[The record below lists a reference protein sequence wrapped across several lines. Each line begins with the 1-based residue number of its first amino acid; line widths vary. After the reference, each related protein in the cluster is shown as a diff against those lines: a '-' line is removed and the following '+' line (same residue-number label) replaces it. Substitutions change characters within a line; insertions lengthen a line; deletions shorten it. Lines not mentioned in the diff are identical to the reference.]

1 MTPERMAMMRR
12 NGWLPRE
19 PARTDPR
26 PSLDVMT
33 PWLPPWKPEEGPVVS
48 CSLDGLT
55 GELAALGEAR
65 DDVIAIAHQANQA
78 GYPISL
84 KQLPSERRYYI
95 AKGLITLFRACA
107 DAPLP
112 ATTATQV
119 DDLAR
124 CFVAHIADDEGAQQP
139 GIPLGAVVGS
149 LDATAAKAFC
159 ELAEAFEAG
168 LLALTFT
175 TGGRM
180 YLPEDP
186 DQPTPAQETED
197 MDLNELAPPAG
208 TPIDFELGDTYEGTL
223 EDVGEWRPITTE
235 YGVKDKCPWVLD
247 IDGNHRTIW
256 VAKGSRLAR
265 VLGDALRDAGARSTD
280 EAIGGRLK
288 VRRIEDK
295 DVGKGKQMHDFVAKF
310 TPNAKA
316 AAKAADLEDF

>member
-1 MTPERMAMMRR
+1 MTPERMHYMRR

-19 PARTDPR
+19 PVRTDPR
-26 PSLDVMT
+26 PALDVMT
-33 PWLPPWKPEEGPVVS
+33 PWLPPWKPEEGELVS
-48 CSLDGLT
+48 CSLEPLT
-55 GELAALGEAR
+55 AELAALGEHR

-124 CFVAHIADDEGAQQP
+124 CFVAHIAADPAAQQP

-159 ELAEAFEAG
+159 DLAEAFEQG
-168 LLALTFT
+168 RLALMFT
-175 TGGRM
+175 MGGRM

-186 DQPTPAQETED
+186 DPAPVAVPD
-197 MDLNELAPPAG
+197 DDPFAP
-208 TPIDFELGDTYEGTL
+208 
-223 EDVGEWRPITTE
+223 
-235 YGVKDKCPWVLD
+235 
-247 IDGNHRTIW
+247 
-256 VAKGSRLAR
+256 
-265 VLGDALRDAGARSTD
+265 
-280 EAIGGRLK
+280 
-288 VRRIEDK
+288 
-295 DVGKGKQMHDFVAKF
+295 
-310 TPNAKA
+310 
-316 AAKAADLEDF
+316 

>member
-26 PSLDVMT
+26 PALDVMT
-33 PWLPPWKPEEGPVVS
+33 PWLPPWKPEEGETLA
-48 CSLDGLT
+48 SLDSLHV
-55 GELAALGEAR
+55 EYSALGEAR
-65 DDVIAIAHQANQA
+65 DDITAIAHQANQA

-159 ELAEAFEAG
+159 DLAEAFEAG
-168 LLALTFT
+168 RLALTFT
-175 TGGRM
+175 MGGRM
-180 YLPEDP
+180 YLPDDP

-197 MDLNELAPPAG
+197 MDLNELAPPTG
-208 TPIDFELGDTYEGTL
+208 TAIDFEVGDTHEGTL
-223 EDVGEWRPITTE
+223 EDVGDWRDIE
-235 YGVKDKCPWVLD
+235 GKFGIKSKSPWVIS
-247 IDGNHRTIW
+247 IDGENRTIW
-256 VAKGSRLAR
+256 VTKQSRLAR
-265 VLGDALRDAGARSTD
+265 VLGNAIRDAGLRSTD
-280 EAIGGRLK
+280 EAIGGTLK
-288 VRRIEDK
+288 VRRIEDV
-295 DVGKGKQMHDFVAKF
+295 DTGKGQPMHDFMAKF
-310 TPNAKA
+310 TPGATRKP
-316 AAKAADLEDF
+316 ADLESF

>member
-19 PARTDPR
+19 PVRTDPR
-26 PSLDVMT
+26 PAIDVMT
-33 PWLPPWKPEEGPVVS
+33 PWLPPWRPDEGTTFVFAVALS
-48 CSLDGLT
+48 KLKT
-55 GELAALGEAR
+55 ELEALGEHR

-107 DAPLP
+107 EAPLP

-124 CFVAHIADDEGAQQP
+124 CFVAHIADDPAAQQP

-159 ELAEAFEAG
+159 ELAETFEQG
-168 LLALTFT
+168 RLALMFT
-175 TGGRM
+175 MGGRM

-186 DQPTPAQETED
+186 DPAPVVVAD
-197 MDLNELAPPAG
+197 DDPFAP
-208 TPIDFELGDTYEGTL
+208 
-223 EDVGEWRPITTE
+223 
-235 YGVKDKCPWVLD
+235 
-247 IDGNHRTIW
+247 
-256 VAKGSRLAR
+256 
-265 VLGDALRDAGARSTD
+265 
-280 EAIGGRLK
+280 
-288 VRRIEDK
+288 
-295 DVGKGKQMHDFVAKF
+295 
-310 TPNAKA
+310 
-316 AAKAADLEDF
+316 

>member
-26 PSLDVMT
+26 PTLDVMT
-33 PWLPPWKPEEGPVVS
+33 PWLPPWKPEEG
-48 CSLDGLT
+48 GLMLPLRIH
-55 GELAALGEAR
+55 GLSVQLAELGEAR

-119 DDLAR
+119 DELTR
-124 CFVAHIADDEGAQQP
+124 CFVAHIADDPGAQQP

-159 ELAEAFEAG
+159 DLAEAFEG
-168 LLALTFT
+168 GRLAITFT

-180 YLPEDP
+180 YLPDDP
-186 DQPTPAQETED
+186 
-197 MDLNELAPPAG
+197 G
-208 TPIDFELGDTYEGTL
+208 GDS
-223 EDVGEWRPITTE
+223 
-235 YGVKDKCPWVLD
+235 
-247 IDGNHRTIW
+247 
-256 VAKGSRLAR
+256 A
-265 VLGDALRDAGARSTD
+265 
-280 EAIGGRLK
+280 
-288 VRRIEDK
+288 
-295 DVGKGKQMHDFVAKF
+295 
-310 TPNAKA
+310 
-316 AAKAADLEDF
+316 

>member
-1 MTPERMAMMRR
+1 MTPERMVWMRR

-26 PSLDVMT
+26 PALDVMT

-168 LLALTFT
+168 RLALTFT

-186 DQPTPAQETED
+186 DQPTPAQEH
-197 MDLNELAPPAG
+197 
-208 TPIDFELGDTYEGTL
+208 I
-223 EDVGEWRPITTE
+223 
-235 YGVKDKCPWVLD
+235 
-247 IDGNHRTIW
+247 
-256 VAKGSRLAR
+256 
-265 VLGDALRDAGARSTD
+265 
-280 EAIGGRLK
+280 
-288 VRRIEDK
+288 
-295 DVGKGKQMHDFVAKF
+295 
-310 TPNAKA
+310 
-316 AAKAADLEDF
+316 

>member
-19 PARTDPR
+19 PVRTDPR
-26 PSLDVMT
+26 PALDVMT
-33 PWLPPWKPEEGPVVS
+33 PWLPPWKPEEGEVVT

-55 GELAALGEAR
+55 GELAALGEHR

-84 KQLPSERRYYI
+84 KQLASERRYFI

-124 CFVAHIADDEGAQQP
+124 CFVAHIADDPAAQQP

-159 ELAEAFEAG
+159 ELAEAFEQG
-168 LLALTFT
+168 RLALMFT
-175 TGGRM
+175 MGGRM

-186 DQPTPAQETED
+186 DPQPAQEH
-197 MDLNELAPPAG
+197 
-208 TPIDFELGDTYEGTL
+208 I
-223 EDVGEWRPITTE
+223 
-235 YGVKDKCPWVLD
+235 
-247 IDGNHRTIW
+247 
-256 VAKGSRLAR
+256 
-265 VLGDALRDAGARSTD
+265 
-280 EAIGGRLK
+280 
-288 VRRIEDK
+288 
-295 DVGKGKQMHDFVAKF
+295 
-310 TPNAKA
+310 
-316 AAKAADLEDF
+316 

>member
-26 PSLDVMT
+26 PALDVMT
-33 PWLPPWKPEEGPVVS
+33 PWLPPWKPEEG
-48 CSLDGLT
+48 GLMLPLRIH
-55 GELAALGEAR
+55 GLSVQLAELGEAR

-84 KQLPSERRYYI
+84 KQLCSERRYYI

-112 ATTATQV
+112 ATTATQI

-149 LDATAAKAFC
+149 LDATTAKAFC

-168 LLALTFT
+168 RLALTFT

-186 DQPTPAQETED
+186 DQPTPAQEH
-197 MDLNELAPPAG
+197 
-208 TPIDFELGDTYEGTL
+208 I
-223 EDVGEWRPITTE
+223 
-235 YGVKDKCPWVLD
+235 
-247 IDGNHRTIW
+247 
-256 VAKGSRLAR
+256 
-265 VLGDALRDAGARSTD
+265 
-280 EAIGGRLK
+280 
-288 VRRIEDK
+288 
-295 DVGKGKQMHDFVAKF
+295 
-310 TPNAKA
+310 
-316 AAKAADLEDF
+316 

>member
-1 MTPERMAMMRR
+1 MTPERMHYMRR

-19 PARTDPR
+19 PVRTDPR
-26 PSLDVMT
+26 PALDVMT
-33 PWLPPWKPEEGPVVS
+33 PWLPPWKPEEGETLA
-48 CSLDGLT
+48 SLDSLHV
-55 GELAALGEAR
+55 EYSALGEHR
-65 DDVIAIAHQANQA
+65 DDITAIAHQANQA

-168 LLALTFT
+168 RLALTFT
-175 TGGRM
+175 MSGRM

-186 DQPTPAQETED
+186 DTRES
-197 MDLNELAPPAG
+197 
-208 TPIDFELGDTYEGTL
+208 GDT
-223 EDVGEWRPITTE
+223 
-235 YGVKDKCPWVLD
+235 
-247 IDGNHRTIW
+247 
-256 VAKGSRLAR
+256 
-265 VLGDALRDAGARSTD
+265 
-280 EAIGGRLK
+280 
-288 VRRIEDK
+288 
-295 DVGKGKQMHDFVAKF
+295 
-310 TPNAKA
+310 
-316 AAKAADLEDF
+316 

>member
-19 PARTDPR
+19 PVRTDPR
-26 PSLDVMT
+26 PALDVMT
-33 PWLPPWKPEEGPVVS
+33 PWLPPSKPEEGECV
-48 CSLDGLT
+48 LIDGL
-55 GELAALGEAR
+55 LAAFKALGMHR
-65 DDVIAIAHQANQA
+65 DDIQVIAEQAYDA

-159 ELAEAFEAG
+159 ELAEAFEVG
-168 LLALTFT
+168 RLALTFT
-175 TGGRM
+175 MSGRM
-180 YLPEDP
+180 YLPDDP

-197 MDLNELAPPAG
+197 MDLNELAPPTGVAVDLEINDVIEG
-208 TPIDFELGDTYEGTL
+208 VLEHVGD
-223 EDVGEWRPITTE
+223 WRPITGKFGT
-235 YGVKDKCPWVLD
+235 KDKSPWLLVTD
-247 IDGNHRTIW
+247 DGDKTLW
-256 VAKGSRLAR
+256 VEKGSRLAR
-265 VLGDALRDAGARSTD
+265 VLGSAIRDAGLK
-280 EAIGGRLK
+280 ELEVGGSMK
-288 VRRIEDK
+288 VKRIEDAPTDKGHGMK
-295 DVGKGKQMHDFVAKF
+295 DYIARY
-310 TPNAKA
+310 TPQPKKA
-316 AAKAADLEDF
+316 ALKDFDVEESF

>member
-26 PSLDVMT
+26 PALDLMT
-33 PWLPPWKPEEGPVVS
+33 PWLPPWKPEEGEMDFG
-48 CSLDGLT
+48 LDGLMT
-55 GELAALGEAR
+55 GWEVIGQHR
-65 DDVIAIAHQANQA
+65 DDINAIAHQANQA

-168 LLALTFT
+168 RLALTFT

-186 DQPTPAQETED
+186 DQPTPAQEH
-197 MDLNELAPPAG
+197 
-208 TPIDFELGDTYEGTL
+208 I
-223 EDVGEWRPITTE
+223 
-235 YGVKDKCPWVLD
+235 
-247 IDGNHRTIW
+247 
-256 VAKGSRLAR
+256 
-265 VLGDALRDAGARSTD
+265 
-280 EAIGGRLK
+280 
-288 VRRIEDK
+288 
-295 DVGKGKQMHDFVAKF
+295 
-310 TPNAKA
+310 
-316 AAKAADLEDF
+316 

>member
-19 PARTDPR
+19 PVRTDPR
-26 PSLDVMT
+26 PALDVMT
-33 PWLPPWKPEEGPVVS
+33 PWLPPWKPEEGECV
-48 CSLDGLT
+48 LIDGL
-55 GELAALGEAR
+55 LAAFKALGMHR
-65 DDVIAIAHQANQA
+65 DDIQLIAEQAYAA

-149 LDATAAKAFC
+149 LGAEHARQFC
-159 ELAEAFEAG
+159 ELAEAFEQG
-168 LLALTFT
+168 RLALMFT
-175 TGGRM
+175 MGGRM

-186 DQPTPAQETED
+186 DPAPVAVPD
-197 MDLNELAPPAG
+197 DDPFAP
-208 TPIDFELGDTYEGTL
+208 
-223 EDVGEWRPITTE
+223 
-235 YGVKDKCPWVLD
+235 
-247 IDGNHRTIW
+247 
-256 VAKGSRLAR
+256 
-265 VLGDALRDAGARSTD
+265 
-280 EAIGGRLK
+280 
-288 VRRIEDK
+288 
-295 DVGKGKQMHDFVAKF
+295 
-310 TPNAKA
+310 
-316 AAKAADLEDF
+316 

>member
-1 MTPERMAMMRR
+1 MTPERMVWMRR

-19 PARTDPR
+19 PVRTDPR
-26 PSLDVMT
+26 PALDVMT
-33 PWLPPWKPEEGPVVS
+33 PWLPPWKPEEGATLVDLAGDIPRLS
-48 CSLDGLT
+48 A
-55 GELAALGEAR
+55 ELAALGEQR

-107 DAPLP
+107 AAPLP

-139 GIPLGAVVGS
+139 GIPLGTVVGS

-168 LLALTFT
+168 RLALTFT
-175 TGGRM
+175 MSGRM

-186 DQPTPAQETED
+186 DQPTPAQEH
-197 MDLNELAPPAG
+197 
-208 TPIDFELGDTYEGTL
+208 I
-223 EDVGEWRPITTE
+223 
-235 YGVKDKCPWVLD
+235 
-247 IDGNHRTIW
+247 
-256 VAKGSRLAR
+256 
-265 VLGDALRDAGARSTD
+265 
-280 EAIGGRLK
+280 
-288 VRRIEDK
+288 
-295 DVGKGKQMHDFVAKF
+295 
-310 TPNAKA
+310 
-316 AAKAADLEDF
+316 

>member
-1 MTPERMAMMRR
+1 MTPERMHYMRR

-19 PARTDPR
+19 PVRTDPR
-26 PSLDVMT
+26 PALDVMT
-33 PWLPPWKPEEGPVVS
+33 PWLPPWKPEEGATLA
-48 CSLDGLT
+48 SLDSLHV
-55 GELAALGEAR
+55 EYSALGEAR
-65 DDVIAIAHQANQA
+65 DDITAIAHQANQA

-95 AKGLITLFRACA
+95 AKALITLFRACA

-168 LLALTFT
+168 RLALTFT
-175 TGGRM
+175 MGGRM

-186 DQPTPAQETED
+186 DQPTPAQEH
-197 MDLNELAPPAG
+197 
-208 TPIDFELGDTYEGTL
+208 I
-223 EDVGEWRPITTE
+223 
-235 YGVKDKCPWVLD
+235 
-247 IDGNHRTIW
+247 
-256 VAKGSRLAR
+256 
-265 VLGDALRDAGARSTD
+265 
-280 EAIGGRLK
+280 
-288 VRRIEDK
+288 
-295 DVGKGKQMHDFVAKF
+295 
-310 TPNAKA
+310 
-316 AAKAADLEDF
+316 